1 MRDPAPYVSGN
12 PRLTAC
18 PECDLV
24 QREPAFTGR
33 ATVSCR
39 RCGAVL
45 YRAVPAAI
53 DRSLA
58 LTLAAAI
65 LFFIANFYPIMTLA
79 LQERH
84 VSATLF
90 DLALAFHDEGMPAVG
105 AIVFLT
111 LILLPGL
118 EILARLHLLLP
129 LRLGRVPREMALVSR
144 LLASIRSWSM
154 VEVFVLAGV
163 VCIHRLNQIGQLE
176 LEPAFWAMGAL
187 MLVFAATDSIFD
199 ARALWARVPAR
210 TA

>member
-1 MRDPAPYVSGN
+1 MKGPAPHLPGN
-12 PRLTAC
+12 SRLTAC

-24 QREPAFTGR
+24 QREPAFAGPG
-33 ATVSCR
+33 TVSCG

-45 YRAVPAAI
+45 YRAVPGAV

-58 LTLAAAI
+58 LTLAAAV
-65 LFFIANFYPIMTLA
+65 LFFVANVYPLMSLA
-79 LQERH
+79 VQDRR

-90 DLALAFHDEGMPAVG
+90 DLALAFHDEGMTAVG
-105 AIVFLT
+105 VIVFTSLV
-111 LILLPGL
+111 LLPGL

-129 LRLGRVPREMALVSR
+129 LHLSRVPREMALVSR
-144 LLASIRSWSM
+144 LLAAIRSWSM
-154 VEVFVLAGV
+154 VEIFVLAGV

-187 MLVFAATDSIFD
+187 MLLFAATNSIFD
-199 ARALWARVPAR
+199 ARALWARVPVR